1 MCQKHQPFLVQET
14 PMTTMTHYSRHAQVR
29 QQQRGI
35 PSFVVESLIRFGKP
49 NYDHRGAEV
58 ITFPK
63 PVRNRLKAVL
73 PKQEYV
79 QLESQFDCYAVMKD
93 GYLITVGHRTIRI
106 KD

>member
-1 MCQKHQPFLVQET
+1 
-14 PMTTMTHYSRHAQVR
+14 MTTMTHYSRHAQAR

-35 PSFVVESLIRFGKP
+35 PGFVIESLIQFGKP

-63 PVRNRLKAVL
+63 PVRNRLKTVL
-73 PKQEYV
+73 PKQQYV
-79 QLESQFDCYAVMKD
+79 QLESHFDCYAVMKD
-93 GYLITVGHRTIRI
+93 GYLITDGHRTKRI